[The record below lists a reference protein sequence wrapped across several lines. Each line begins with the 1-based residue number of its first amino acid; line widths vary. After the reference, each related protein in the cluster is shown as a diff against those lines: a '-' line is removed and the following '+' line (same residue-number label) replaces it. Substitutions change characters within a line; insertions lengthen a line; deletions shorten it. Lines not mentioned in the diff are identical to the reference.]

1 MPANQEDLAM
11 IKATALLAASVVLAF
26 SAPAFAEKMEFDV
39 DLTGAQQVP
48 PVETQGKGEIEGSY
62 DTETHMLSWE
72 LEYEDLS
79 SDVTAAHFHG
89 PAAEGETAPPII
101 PAKEL
106 ASGSE
111 ESVEITAEQAQML
124 MDGMLYFNVH
134 TTNHKGGEI
143 RGQVELDD

>member
-1 MPANQEDLAM
+1 M
-11 IKATALLAASVVLAF
+11 IKSTALLATCAVLAF
-26 SAPAFAEKMEFDV
+26 SAPAFAEKMEFEV
-39 DLTGAQQVP
+39 ELTGAEQVP
-48 PVETQGKGEIEGSY
+48 AVDTDGEGEVEGTY
-62 DTETHMLSWE
+62 DTETRMLSWT

-79 SDVTAAHFHG
+79 SEVTAAHFHG
-89 PAAEGETAPPII
+89 PAAKGETAPPII

-111 ESVEITAEQAQML
+111 ESVEITAEQAQLL
-124 MDGMLYFNVH
+124 MDGKLYFNVH